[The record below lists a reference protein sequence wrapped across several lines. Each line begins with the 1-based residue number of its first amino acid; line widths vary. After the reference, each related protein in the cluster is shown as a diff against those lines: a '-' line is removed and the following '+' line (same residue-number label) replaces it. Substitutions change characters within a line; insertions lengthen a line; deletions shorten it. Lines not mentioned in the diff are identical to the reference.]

1 MPYINSLKQWSDSLW
16 CWSPWQGTWAGCT
29 PQTSKDYG
37 SESSSSSW
45 SAQWQHRSDTD
56 DPERPFRW
64 CWLAPPPAR
73 TQLVKVKITN
83 APKALKGGNTRYNTC
98 TVSFIWIWFILILKS
113 LCLKSSLQENLSP
126 SSTSLLFGILVRTRA
141 FPQASD
147 CRVRRS
153 SLSSVR
159 QQTHRRP
166 LDQWC
171 CILNISPPVFLGS
184 SAADQTLIWSY
195 RPIPVASLIS
205 SRVNSSP
212 SLNISSTSVWK
223 SDTCSSFL
231 PLCRK
236 KKSFIHCVSKTP
248 QSSQKMSSLP
258 L

>member
-1 MPYINSLKQWSDSLW
+1 MVTILKSDIMILIKKIIRHPYGGWNHFVTQCFANHLDRELELVVHLRHQEIMAQSLPHLHDSHNGSINLILTILKDPF
-16 CWSPWQGTWAGCT
+16 CGTGLLLHL
-29 PQTSKDYG
+29 KKK
-37 SESSSSSW
+37 
-45 SAQWQHRSDTD
+45 
-56 DPERPFRW
+56 
-64 CWLAPPPAR
+64 
-73 TQLVKVKITN
+73 QLVKRI
-83 APKALKGGNTRYNTC
+83 PLKGLEMRKIIQGDIY

-153 SLSSVR
+153 SLSSAN
-159 QQTHRRP
+159 QHSSGS
-166 LDQWC
+166 LDQYC
-171 CILNISPPVFLGS
+171 CIMS
-184 SAADQTLIWSY
+184 SWHPLLLRQRAATLTLMWSY

-231 PLCRK
+231 P
-236 KKSFIHCVSKTP
+236 FN
-248 QSSQKMSSLP
+248 
-258 L
+258 

>member
-1 MPYINSLKQWSDSLW
+1 MLLTLTGNLSWLYTSDIKRLWLRVFLIFMIRTMAASIWYWRSWKTRSVVLACSSTWGKNNGLKQNHQYLKSLEVRKLL
-16 CWSPWQGTWAGCT
+16 Q
-29 PQTSKDYG
+29 D
-37 SESSSSSW
+37 
-45 SAQWQHRSDTD
+45 
-56 DPERPFRW
+56 
-64 CWLAPPPAR
+64 
-73 TQLVKVKITN
+73 
-83 APKALKGGNTRYNTC
+83 NTY

-126 SSTSLLFGILVRTRA
+126 SSTSLLLGILVSTRA

-153 SLSSVR
+153 SLSSEN
-159 QQTHRRP
+159 QQKHRRR

-171 CILNISPPVFLGS
+171 CMMNTWQPLFLDQN
-184 SAADQTLIWSY
+184 AANQTSMWSY

-231 PLCRK
+231 PFL
-236 KKSFIHCVSKTP
+236 
-248 QSSQKMSSLP
+248 
-258 L
+258 